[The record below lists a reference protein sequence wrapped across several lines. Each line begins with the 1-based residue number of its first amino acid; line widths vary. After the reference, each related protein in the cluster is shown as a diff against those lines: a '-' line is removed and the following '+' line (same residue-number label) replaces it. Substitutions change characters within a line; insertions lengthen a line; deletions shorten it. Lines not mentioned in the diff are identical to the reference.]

1 MARLLQLSDLHIV
14 KEGERASGVLDT
26 RRILSAAIEQLL
38 EMGAALEPLDA
49 VLVSGDISDDGS
61 PDSYAFAKAELELL
75 GLPLYVVPGNHDARE
90 PFRNAFAELAE
101 VSTSGLIDWATP
113 INGTLVVGLDT
124 LVEGEGG
131 GRLREDSLDLLKNAL
146 NTWGGGPVVVMLHH
160 PPIST
165 GIHFMDAIGLENTR
179 SLEAAL
185 DGVDHDIILIAGHVH
200 GVHHGRLG
208 HHRVAT
214 APSLCSGFAL
224 DRRTDAAAGFLN
236 GPTGFAVIDTAPG
249 GVWSA
254 VPLDRFDGPY
264 PF

>member
-1 MARLLQLSDLHIV
+1 MARFLQLSDLHIV
-14 KEGERASGVLDT
+14 AEGARASGVLDT
-26 RRILSAAIEQLL
+26 RSILTRAIDRLL
-38 EMGAALEPLDA
+38 DLRTALDPLDA

-61 PDSYAFAKAELELL
+61 PDSYAFAKAELERL

-101 VSTSGLIDWATP
+101 VSTSGLVDWATP

-131 GRLREDSLDLLKNAL
+131 GRLRDESLDLLQNAL
-146 NTWGGGPVVVMLHH
+146 DAWDGGPVVVMLHH
-160 PPIST
+160 PPIRT
-165 GIHFMDAIGLENTR
+165 GIHFMDAIGLENTQ
-179 SLEAAL
+179 SLKAAIGGL
-185 DGVDHDIILIAGHVH
+185 AHDIILIAGHVH

-208 HHRVAT
+208 HHRVAI
-214 APSLCSGFAL
+214 APSICSGFAL
-224 DRRTDAAAGFLN
+224 DRRADATVGFLS
-236 GPTGFAVIDTAPG
+236 GPTGFAVIDTGPG

-254 VPLDRFDGPY
+254 VPLDPFDGPF